1 MNLKKEDRLLL
12 DCLGVEDSA
21 SPLDAGSRLT
31 ASDLKGAIEQALRH
45 YITPLLY
52 QRLKRFDSSGVI
64 PSDTMQ
70 ALHENYN
77 WNAARNIRLFHHLS
91 KALKTLNNAG
101 IPFIVLKGA
110 HLAEVVYRKAGERVM
125 EDVDLLFRKNDLAL
139 CMKILKEVGYY
150 PYSSQLPLDI
160 HWDIDLTVTPLS
172 IDIKEI
178 WDRAQP
184 EIIAGVETLVLS
196 PEDLLLHLC
205 VHLAFHHLF
214 RFTGLRTFYDIKET
228 IRHYQGQI
236 EWEQVRH
243 RARKWGAGNAIYL
256 TLSFSRDLLHAQVPD
271 SILSALEPED
281 SLPEVKSW
289 ALRQVFQKRYTE
301 RPLSPY
307 FWKLWK
313 SGSAWE
319 KINPLL
325 KLLFTPPEF
334 LSQEYPT
341 SYGPFRSCL
350 YYLVRFKDHFL
361 RYGRSTWRMLT
372 NEEKMIMLAE
382 RENRDMA
389 MREWLSPS

>member
-1 MNLKKEDRLLL
+1 MKLKSEDRLLL
-12 DCLGVEDSA
+12 DCLRIEDA
-21 SPLDAGSRLT
+21 AFPLGAVNRLT
-31 ASDLKGAIEQALRH
+31 APDLKGAMEQALRH

-52 QRLKRFDSSGVI
+52 RRLKRFGASGFI
-64 PSDTMQ
+64 PTDTMQ
-70 ALHENYN
+70 ALRESYFR
-77 WNAARNIRLFHHLS
+77 NAARNMRLYHRLS
-91 KALKTLNNAG
+91 KVLKMLNNAD
-101 IPFIVLKGA
+101 IPVIVLKGA
-110 HLAEVVYRKAGERVM
+110 HLAEVVYGKTGERVM
-125 EDVDLLFRKNDLAL
+125 EDVDLLFRKRDLARCQKRL
-139 CMKILKEVGYY
+139 REMGYY
-150 PYSSQLPLDI
+150 PYSRHLPLDI

-172 IDIKEI
+172 IKEI
-178 WDRAQP
+178 WARAQP

-214 RFTGLRTFYDIKET
+214 GFTGLRTFYDIKET
-228 IRHYQGQI
+228 IRHYQGQL
-236 EWEQVRH
+236 EWDQVRH

-256 TLSFSRDLLHAQVPD
+256 TLLFSRDLLHAQVPD

-313 SGSAWE
+313 SGSAWK

-334 LSQEYPT
+334 LSQNYPT
-341 SYGPFRSCL
+341 YYGSFRSCL
-350 YYLVRFKDHFL
+350 YYLVRFKDHFF

-372 NEEKMIMLAE
+372 NEEKMVMLAE
-382 RENRDMA
+382 HENRDMA
-389 MREWLSPS
+389 MRKWLSPS